1 MSTYGEVVYLVLD
14 QMKEIADD
22 AYYTEE
28 HIIFLASKY
37 RVLLLERKYKNTRNS
52 TWQEMS
58 DENMQEICLNLE
70 PAEVLPDGCG
80 GQWLKS
86 TEKIPNTISGSVPKM
101 YVVNDMLH
109 SMVTFI
115 PAERMPYVGYN
126 KWLRNIIYAA
136 KSADGYVYL
145 NSQNPRFMYLDKAK
159 LEAVFSDPEEA
170 AKLACDAEGNAT
182 GCDVLE
188 QKFPLED
195 ALIPICIEMV
205 VQELIGSRYAPEDKD
220 NDAKDGLG
228 EAAVT
233 SQRAPRVAQRMGL
246 QPVRQEDAE

>member
-1 MSTYGEVVYLVLD
+1 MATFAEITYAVLD
-14 QMKEIADD
+14 ILKERADD

-28 HIIFLASKY
+28 HIIFLAKHF
-37 RVLLLERKYKNTRNS
+37 RTFLLERKYKNSRNS

-58 DENMQEICLNLE
+58 DENKQEICLNLE
-70 PAEVLPDGCG
+70 ATDLLPDGCSG
-80 GQWLKS
+80 SWLKS
-86 TEKIPNTISGSVPKM
+86 TQKIPDTVGGTEPKM
-101 YVVNDMLH
+101 YVVSDMLH

-136 KSADGYVYL
+136 KGADGHVYL
-145 NSQNPRFMYLDKAK
+145 NSQNPRFMYLNGAK
-159 LEAVFSDPEEA
+159 MEAVFSDPEEA
-170 AKLACDAEGNAT
+170 AKLACDAEGEGN
-182 GCDVLE
+182 GCDILS
-188 QKFPLED
+188 QKFPLES
-195 ALIPICIEMV
+195 ALVPSCIELI

-233 SQRAPRVAQRMGL
+233 NQKAAKP
-246 QPVRQEDAE
+246 AENATYQSRGDGE